1 MTANLAEET
10 VADPAALVRA
20 VLEGERLDRGE
31 AAVLFGALVAGRLD
45 DALLAALL
53 GALKVRGETP
63 DEFAG
68 AAEALR
74 AAAAPFPRPGGLF
87 ADTCGTGGDGAAT
100 VNIST
105 AAAFVC
111 AAAGLPIAK
120 HGNRSVSSVCG
131 SADVLEHL
139 GVRIDPPA
147 EVSRRAL
154 DEAGVCFLYA
164 PQYHP
169 GLRHAAPVRRALK
182 VRTLM
187 NMLGPCVNP
196 ARPPVQMV
204 GVAVPERLGTLA
216 AALVA
221 LGGERALVVHG
232 DGLDEV
238 ALHGPTQAVLA
249 TREGLQKLT
258 LTPEMAGV
266 QSAPIEA
273 LRGGDAEENARR
285 MRAVLKGQ
293 RDGPE
298 RDAVAM
304 NAGAVLWTAGLAAD
318 LREGTTIA
326 LATLAIGEPARRLE
340 QLAEI
345 TRAA

>member
-1 MTANLAEET
+1 MIDAEPST
-10 VADPAALVRA
+10 SHDADALVRA
-20 VLEGERLDRGE
+20 LLDGARLEQAE
-31 AAVLFGALVAGRLD
+31 ARAVFAALVAGRLPD
-45 DALLAALL
+45 PLLAALL

-63 DEFAG
+63 EEFAG

-74 AAAAPFPRPGGLF
+74 DAAAPFPAPDGVF

-111 AAAGLPIAK
+111 AAAGLPVAK
-120 HGNRSVSSVCG
+120 HGNRSVSSLCG
-131 SADVLEHL
+131 SADVLERS
-139 GVRIDPPA
+139 GVKIDCTA
-147 EVSRRAL
+147 EISRRAL

-196 ARPPVQMV
+196 ARPPVQIV

-216 AALVA
+216 ATLRM
-221 LGGERALVVHG
+221 LGVQRALVVHG

-238 ALHGPTQAVLA
+238 ALHGPTQAVRA
-249 TREGLQKLT
+249 TASGVEKLT
-258 LTPEMAGV
+258 LTPESAGV
-266 QSAPIEA
+266 SSAPVDA
-273 LRGGDAEENARR
+273 LAGGDPEENARR
-285 MRAVLKGQ
+285 LQAVLAG
-293 RDGPE
+293 RGARAE
-298 RDAVAM
+298 TDAVAM
-304 NAGAVLWTAGLAAD
+304 NAGAVLWTAERAAS
-318 LREGTTIA
+318 LREGTA
-326 LATLAIGEPARRLE
+326 LALDLLASGEPGRRLE

-345 TRAA
+345 SRA